1 MRRLRQDLHALRPV
15 LAMLGLPPRLVARAI
30 LLGTLTLGASVALAG
45 TSAWLIVRAAQ
56 MPPVMYL
63 NVAAVGVRF
72 FGILRGVARYTE
84 RLATHDLA
92 LGGVAT
98 LRTTMYERLAA
109 GRTEALARLRRGDLL
124 ARTGADVD
132 DVGDVVVRALVPAG
146 VALVTCTGSVL
157 ALALLWWPSAVVLA
171 VCLAV
176 SAAVVPLLAT
186 DADARAEHARL
197 AARTSVA
204 EATESLVSRAAEL
217 ALAGKRGRALA
228 DLEQAHVQARSA
240 ERLAARPFAASAALA
255 VAATGASALGSL
267 LVAVPAA
274 AAGQLSATALG
285 VVVLLPL
292 AAFEATMPL
301 PSAASQ
307 LHRSAQ
313 AARRITALLG
323 SAEDAPGDAPG
334 PGAGTE
340 PAPAPTPT
348 APAPTPTAPEGTA
361 GTPGVRRA
369 APGLHA
375 RGLVAGWPGG
385 PGLGAPLDLDL
396 PPGTAVAIVGPS
408 GVGKTTLL
416 LTLAG
421 MLPCHAGTVRL
432 DGVDPASLR
441 GGERSEHVALTAED
455 AHVFT
460 TSVLENLRVARGDLT
475 REEASELLAAVG
487 LRAWAE
493 ALPAGLD
500 TQVSAQSISGGERR
514 RLLVARA
521 LASPA
526 PLLLL
531 DEPAEHLPDEIA
543 QELVR
548 DLLALRG
555 EGRSV
560 VVVTHHLQAVTS
572 AEVVLTLEGAR
583 MPA

>member
-15 LAMLGLPPRLVARAI
+15 LVMLGLPRRLVARAI

-72 FGILRGVARYTE
+72 FGILRGLARYTE

-92 LGGVAT
+92 LRGVAT

-146 VALVTCTGSVL
+146 VAVVTCTGSVL

-186 DADARAEHARL
+186 DADVRAEHARL
-197 AARTSVA
+197 AARTSVV

-228 DLEQAHVQARSA
+228 DLERAHVQARSA

-323 SAEDAPGDAPG
+323 SAEDTPGDTP
-334 PGAGTE
+334 AGV
-340 PAPAPTPT
+340 PAT
-348 APAPTPTAPEGTA
+348 AGTA
-361 GTPGVRRA
+361 GVLAA

-375 RGLVAGWPGG
+375 RGLIAGWPGG
-385 PGLGAPLDLDL
+385 PGLGAPLDLDV
-396 PPGTAVAIVGPS
+396 PPGTSVAIVGPS

-441 GGERSEHVALTAED
+441 GSERSEHVALTAED

-475 REEASELLAAVG
+475 REEASKLLAAVG

-493 ALPAGLD
+493 GLPAGLD

-548 DLLALRG
+548 DLLALGG

-560 VVVTHHLQAVTS
+560 VVVTHHLKAVTS
-572 AEVVLTLEGAR
+572 AEVVLTLEGAK

>member
-15 LAMLGLPPRLVARAI
+15 LVMLGLPRRLVARAI

-72 FGILRGVARYTE
+72 FGILRGLARYTE

-146 VALVTCTGSVL
+146 VAVVTCTGSVL

-186 DADARAEHARL
+186 DADVRAEHARL
-197 AARTSVA
+197 AARTSVV

-228 DLEQAHVQARSA
+228 DLERAHVQARSA

-323 SAEDAPGDAPG
+323 SAEDTPGDTP
-334 PGAGTE
+334 AGV
-340 PAPAPTPT
+340 PAT
-348 APAPTPTAPEGTA
+348 AGTA
-361 GTPGVRRA
+361 GVLAA

-375 RGLVAGWPGG
+375 RGLIAGWPGG
-385 PGLGAPLDLDL
+385 PGLGAPLDLDV
-396 PPGTAVAIVGPS
+396 PPGTSVAIVGPS

-421 MLPCHAGTVRL
+421 MLPCRAGTVRL

-441 GGERSEHVALTAED
+441 GSERSEHVALTAED

-548 DLLALRG
+548 DLLALGG

-560 VVVTHHLQAVTS
+560 VVVTHHLKAVTS
-572 AEVVLTLEGAR
+572 AEVVLTLEGAK

>member
-15 LAMLGLPPRLVARAI
+15 LVMLGLPRRLVARAI

-72 FGILRGVARYTE
+72 FGILRGLARYTE

-92 LGGVAT
+92 LRGVAT

-146 VALVTCTGSVL
+146 VAVVTCTGSVL

-186 DADARAEHARL
+186 DADVRAEHARL
-197 AARTSVA
+197 AARTSVV

-228 DLEQAHVQARSA
+228 DLERAHVQARSA

-323 SAEDAPGDAPG
+323 SAEDTPGDTP
-334 PGAGTE
+334 AGV
-340 PAPAPTPT
+340 PAT
-348 APAPTPTAPEGTA
+348 AGTA
-361 GTPGVRRA
+361 GVPATAGTAGVLAA

-375 RGLVAGWPGG
+375 RGLIAGWPGG
-385 PGLGAPLDLDL
+385 PGLGAPLDLDV
-396 PPGTAVAIVGPS
+396 PPGTSVAIVGPS

-441 GGERSEHVALTAED
+441 GSERSEHVALTAED

-475 REEASELLAAVG
+475 REEASKLLAAVG

-493 ALPAGLD
+493 GLPAGLD

-548 DLLALRG
+548 DLLALGG

-560 VVVTHHLQAVTS
+560 VVVTHHLKAVTS
-572 AEVVLTLEGAR
+572 AEVVLTLEGAK